1 LSRKDEL
8 TPTQKLAKEAERTRL
23 VFSLE
28 VILALVETR
37 TLDNLRVTEEVLQA
51 NRTDLDFKPEQTKAR
66 EKTSP

>member
-28 VILALVETR
+28 VILALVETK
-37 TLDNLRVTEEVLQA
+37 TLNNLRVIEEVLQA
-51 NRTDLDFKPEQTKAR
+51 NRTDLDFKLEQTKAR
-66 EKTSP
+66 ERTSP